1 MKIHG
6 HICDCK
12 NSTAGDGVTL
22 WLTVSGF
29 SWRYT
34 NRNARETTQVYIAIT
49 ASTTAVTNYNKSSI
63 HMLQKQQCSTIFAES
78 FSEFFVLY
86 YVQQYEP

>member
-29 SWRYT
+29 SWIYT
-34 NRNARETTQVYIAIT
+34 NRNANETTQVYISIT

-63 HMLQKQQCSTIFAES
+63 YMLQKHHYSTIFADS
-78 FSEFFVLY
+78 FSEFFVLD
-86 YVQQYEP
+86 YVQQCAP